1 MDELKVKEYL
11 GKQIEFKMING
22 EVYVNATSFDEA
34 QKLKN
39 WKRSPKTQELI
50 TALQANENIE
60 VQNLHFAELI
70 ISDKGGTE
78 AGGKTWIHESLV
90 LDFAQYISVSL
101 RVWCQKQLATLLRE
115 GQVSIK
121 QRTEESMLEEL
132 FPTSDKS
139 LIKLT
144 AEQIRTTKQLLITTA
159 ELKPKADLIDY
170 LSARPG
176 ALKFQEMTQLLKMS
190 KAEFEYKLKRL
201 RILKSTGRREVY
213 SDYHV
218 TRKYFE
224 KGLSDVYA
232 EPTWYVTQK
241 GSVWLAKK
249 FKEMD
254 DKRAW

>member
-1 MDELKVKEYL
+1 MNELKVKEYL

-22 EVYVNATSFDEA
+22 EVYVNASNFEES

-50 TALQANENIE
+50 AALQANENAD
-60 VQNLHFAELI
+60 VQNLHIKKELVL
-70 ISDKGGTE
+70 SEKGIGTDNC
-78 AGGKTWIHESLV
+78 TWIHESLV

-176 ALKFQEMTQLLKMS
+176 ALKFQEMAQLLKMS

-201 RILKSTGRREVY
+201 RILKPIGRREVY

-224 KGLSDVYA
+224 KGLSEVYA

-254 DKRAW
+254 EKKAW

>member
-1 MDELKVKEYL
+1 MNELKVKEYL

-22 EVYVNATSFDEA
+22 EIYANATTMAESV
-34 QKLKN
+34 KLDN
-39 WKRSPKTQELI
+39 WKRSANTKRYIE
-50 TALQANENIE
+50 ALKEKNYVKNTEFILSEEGRN
-60 VQNLHFAELI
+60 
-70 ISDKGGTE
+70 GG
-78 AGGKTWIHESLV
+78 TWIHEKLILSLARYV
-90 LDFAQYISVSL
+90 SVEFEI
-101 RVWCQKQLATLLRE
+101 WCDEQIAILLRE

-176 ALKFQEMTQLLKMS
+176 ALKFQEMAQLLKMS

-201 RILKSTGRREVY
+201 RILKPTGRREVY

-224 KGLSDVYA
+224 KGLSEVYA

-241 GSVWLAKK
+241 GSVWLTKK

-254 DKRAW
+254 EKKMW

>member
-1 MDELKVKEYL
+1 MNELKVKEYL
-11 GKQIEFKMING
+11 DKQIEFKMING
-22 EVYVNATSFDEA
+22 EVYANANSMAET
-34 QKLKN
+34 QKLKD
-39 WKRSPKTQELI
+39 WKRSKNTTKYL
-50 TALQANENIE
+50 TALEVKKNNGVENS
-60 VQNLHFAELI
+60 HTRFI
-70 ISDKGGTE
+70 ISESGLGTLN
-78 AGGKTWIHESLV
+78 GTWIHEKLILSL
-90 LDFAQYISVSL
+90 ARYISVEFEI
-101 RVWCQKQLATLLRE
+101 WCDEQIATLLRE

-170 LSARPG
+170 LSAKQGSLR
-176 ALKFQEMTQLLKMS
+176 FQEMAQLLKMS
-190 KAEFEYKLKRL
+190 KSEFEYKLKRL
-201 RILKSTGRREVY
+201 RILKPTGRREVY

-224 KGLSDVYA
+224 KGLSEVYA

-254 DKRAW
+254 EKKAW